1 MVCLTPRR
9 HETCA
14 CAVLYN
20 HMQDWSPEVAPVA
33 LKSGE
38 ILLST
43 SGWARSG
50 TWRLQVQFLEQLN
63 WSPGSLLLKE
73 WKGLSTDHFHLDW
86 WYESGHGWT
95 HETAEWVEESGW
107 DDTAGHNTSQKKCVN
122 WKTFRE
128 DFMKFGKTG
137 EQLHSSQP
145 KPRMLK
151 KRKKKKKNNNKA
163 GQYSSK
169 IPFSSA
175 RPENWVAVGQTGPAC
190 WSSKSASSWP
200 TPSTGH
206 STSTVP
212 TRRVQTPSQQQRR
225 AWWHLVHPEHNSQLP
240 QISCEPLSWMQGSK
254 GQGRNYFWFDLPT
267 TWLYEF
273 VTIWLFKAS
282 VSLRACFVLIWQ

>member
-1 MVCLTPRR
+1 MTQLGTIPPRKSVLTERPSER
-9 HETCA
+9 TSWNLVKLGSSCIA
-14 CAVLYN
+14 A
-20 HMQDWSPEVAPVA
+20 S
-33 LKSGE
+33 
-38 ILLST
+38 LSL
-43 SGWARSG
+43 GC
-50 TWRLQVQFLEQLN
+50 WR
-63 WSPGSLLLKE
+63 
-73 WKGLSTDHFHLDW
+73 KG
-86 WYESGHGWT
+86 
-95 HETAEWVEESGW
+95 
-107 DDTAGHNTSQKKCVN
+107 
-122 WKTFRE
+122 
-128 DFMKFGKTG
+128 
-137 EQLHSSQP
+137 
-145 KPRMLK
+145 
-151 KRKKKKKNNNKA
+151 KKKQTNNNKA